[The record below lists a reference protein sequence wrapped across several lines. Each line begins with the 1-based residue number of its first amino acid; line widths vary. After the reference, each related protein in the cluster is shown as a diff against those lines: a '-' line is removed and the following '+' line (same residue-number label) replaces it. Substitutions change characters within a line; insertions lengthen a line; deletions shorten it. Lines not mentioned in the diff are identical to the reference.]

1 MRSYSPEM
9 ATIPKSAPP
18 PLDRS
23 RGLLVP
29 EGWLAVAHIDSTYQ
43 INPLELL
50 NVVVELDDS
59 YPDSVAEAA
68 AVTRRLLRWHLEDIF
83 EVTTRVPVVDA
94 AE

>member
-1 MRSYSPEM
+1 M
-9 ATIPKSAPP
+9 
-18 PLDRS
+18 
-23 RGLLVP
+23 
-29 EGWLAVAHIDSTYQ
+29 AHIDSTYQ

-50 NVVVELDDS
+50 SVVVELDDS